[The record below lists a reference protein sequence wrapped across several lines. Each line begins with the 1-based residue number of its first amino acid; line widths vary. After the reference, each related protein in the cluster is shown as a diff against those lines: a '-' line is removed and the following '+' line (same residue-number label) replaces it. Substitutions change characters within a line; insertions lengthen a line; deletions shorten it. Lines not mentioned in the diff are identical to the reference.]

1 MKRTFV
7 VLAVVAVM
15 LGVIAAPAS
24 AQSTQVDGL
33 GVLVAPGVAPC
44 DDAAHA
50 GADYALA
57 LDGDLN
63 GCIYGYITS
72 IHYQE
77 ASGTYQERADEI
89 FVGRWGTLTGTFD
102 MVENF
107 SGKFDPVTGDQEFG
121 RCKHPIVVGSGTGD
135 FAGVTGR
142 LDFTDNVD
150 AGNAPYR
157 GHLSLGS

>member
-24 AQSTQVDGL
+24 AQNTQVEGL
-33 GVLVAPGVAPC
+33 GVLVTPGDGQC
-44 DDAAHA
+44 DDAPRPDV
-50 GADYALA
+50 DYALA
-57 LDGDLN
+57 LTGDLE

-72 IHYQE
+72 VHYQE
-77 ASGTYQERADEI
+77 TSGTYQERAHEV
-89 FVGRWGTLTGTFD
+89 FVGTWGDLTGTFD

-107 SGKFDPVTGDQEFG
+107 SGKFDPVTGEQLFG
-121 RCKHPIVVGSGTGD
+121 RCKHPIVAGSGTGD
-135 FAGVTGR
+135 FEGVTGR
-142 LDFTDNVD
+142 LDFTDDVD

-157 GHLSLGS
+157 GHLNLGS